1 MLTQHQ
7 QTSNSLSVSSVLIVL
22 GFDVAWYIQGLSC
35 MLLSLNQLGNSAQ
48 STQAKFGNG
57 TSILYIHI
65 LYIHTYI
72 YYIHIY
78 SKNRVP
84 KAHCKFSHCKYV
96 QWKYGESAVKPL
108 FPSSTSAPVLMFN
121 YCPKCSRS
129 AVYSW
134 LTGQMNTVFYCV
146 PMSTVNISSFIANRK
161 VYLPSWL
168 NQPFCWNS
176 LNDN

>member
-7 QTSNSLSVSSVLIVL
+7 QTSNSLSVSPVLIVL
-22 GFDVAWYIQGLSC
+22 GFDVAWYIQGFSC

-57 TSILYIHI
+57 TSILYK
-65 LYIHTYI
+65 I
-72 YYIHIY
+72 YVY
-78 SKNRVP
+78 SKERVP
-84 KAHCKFSHCKYV
+84 KAHCKFSNYKYI
-96 QWKYGESAVKPL
+96 QWKYGESAVKRL
-108 FPSSTSAPVLMFN
+108 FPSSTSAPVLKFN

-134 LTGQMNTVFYCV
+134 STGQMNTVFYCF
-146 PMSTVNISSFIANRK
+146 PMSTVNICSVIGNRK
-161 VYLPSWL
+161 VNLPSWL